1 MRACLVLVLATAVA
15 CTVAAAP
22 LRASVTLNNGV
33 SMPWVGIGT
42 AGLGEGVYATVKQA
56 LQAGYKLIDS
66 AQAKEWYREVS
77 GTTVL

>member
-1 MRACLVLVLATAVA
+1 VLATVACAVA
-15 CTVAAAP
+15 AEP
-22 LRASVTLNNGV
+22 LRASPATVTLNNGV